1 MKHLFRCLFAALC
14 AAGLSVSAF
23 ADVLPIP
30 RAEDPTLVYLVLAV
44 AAVAA
49 AILVILLRKRRK

>member
-1 MKHLFRCLFAALC
+1 MKQLFRCLFAILC

-30 RAEDPTLVYLVLAV
+30 RAEDPTLVILVIALAV
-44 AAVAA
+44 VAA
-49 AILVILLRKRRK
+49 AILIILLRRNKK